1 MMENANNNEFI
12 GYEYKEV
19 TIPRSMDSVY
29 TDGYANFGWQPEGSS
44 ATPSV
49 GKIVVKYKRNRKL
62 RNKAEITRLQ
72 RKFDAW
78 RRRDTGDGTLQ
89 KVYGVP
95 CRLYAGAY
103 RHGVSRGG
111 DIRLSCRDDRPVHHA
126 GQSPDSR
133 DGFFPISVSSS
144 SAPPRRQTQSSHRE
158 KIRRNVRNL

>member
-1 MMENANNNEFI
+1 MENANNNEFI

-44 ATPSV
+44 PTPSV
-49 GKIVVKYKRNRKL
+49 GKIVMKYKRNRKL

-95 CRLYAGAY
+95 CRLYAGTY

-111 DIRLSCRDDRPVHHA
+111 DIRLPCRDDRPVHRA
-126 GQSPDSR
+126 GNPRIRGMDFSLFLFRQAPR
-133 DGFFPISVSSS
+133 LQDGK
-144 SAPPRRQTQSSHRE
+144 TQSSHRE